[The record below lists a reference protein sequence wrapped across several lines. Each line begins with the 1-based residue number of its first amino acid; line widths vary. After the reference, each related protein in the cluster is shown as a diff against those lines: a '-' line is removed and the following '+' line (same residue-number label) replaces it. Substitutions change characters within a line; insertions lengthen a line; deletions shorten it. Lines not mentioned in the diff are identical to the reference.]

1 MDDNTDLFH
10 KESITLNIED
20 SSLSQGFFS
29 FFLSKK
35 QVLSL
40 CSYKDMLIILMSDY
54 TLILYEILN
63 KLKKIESKELEKY
76 KPIEIKIL
84 YYQIPLFNKDY
95 ILIIC
100 EKNIL
105 LLNITSFIIEYNLN
119 LKDKVFYSE
128 LFVLN
133 NIYFLAVLF
142 ENKIILYNLN
152 INKKEKCL
160 ISFDVY
166 QEFSKSNDKI
176 LNMKIFF
183 GTNLIFYQTENKIN
197 FITFRTKINSDSK
210 EIIFDKKENFQNN
223 LPNKDEL
230 NNLNKKIEELYD
242 IYKSDKFKSL
252 DTYKNI
258 LVEYTKL
265 NNYFIFGTYNKLFII
280 QSFYK
285 STKHDILESDI
296 EISKGENKLKIL
308 DRISKDNIIIL
319 IKIIEPYMIL
329 LYEKKI
335 DIYITFD
342 HNNCIYQ
349 TDFDPSYDLLFYKPI
364 SLFTNLHLLN
374 YSEDVINYNDEI
386 LLKEI
391 SKNKKNDVS
400 LNSRPIIYTYHNKD
414 YKLNYFCFEN
424 LLKHYNFVK
433 NIKVDYASKLLSN
446 LDYNRKNNNENI
458 QYYNRDLDKQNKKY
472 IEFEVINLFFEQIE
486 KNNLE
491 NSLLIYNDNNMNI
504 IFILIV
510 LKNFIKSDILNN
522 LLILSL
528 FEYIYKVSFDFE
540 KIKINLMNSK
550 ENEDNKGLSN
560 IIKYFFGTLMIKR
573 TEIKNNFTPEELKY
587 IILDNINDEI
597 KLNTIKGKINIDKN
611 DYNNNIEIIKLME
624 KRNEN
629 IINFIL
635 LENIIFILN
644 YYSYKISKDEK
655 FLSNLFGLIQM
666 SINILDANLI
676 DLLKE
681 SNLYNLILL
690 FYFSKD
696 SNDQCF
702 DCIIKFYEN
711 APLNFDKESEKN
723 DFLERSIFFDN
734 CVYMFESKKNS
745 SINKLSDDKLP
756 KSYWFQSYIYL
767 IYKIYSKLSWEEFN
781 KKIQWALKEN
791 SCKTIDLLLYYNII
805 NNKKVNY
812 SFIDLL
818 NPYGLDPIIH
828 YFSVFS
834 NLKGGKAESNEIINL
849 YSIKIKLLSAEN
861 KENKYLE
868 EIEDIRNKLSKFL
881 IKNKNYDVEKA
892 YERII
897 MDISFCEKEIGILLI
912 KKKEY
917 EAGLNK
923 IMDFDNDNNKESG
936 ILDLI
941 LSIIEEIPSFKLVNL
956 IFEKLKQIKLEN
968 NTVESIVLQILKRLS
983 NYSDILIDILN
994 TNILDEYDNEEI
1006 SKFFTDNIFLL
1017 EKKILYNKIEASLIG
1032 SQILDHKNILYDKQS
1047 ESALINYKTI
1057 CYKCKNCIYDES
1069 EIENQDKNISEEF
1082 KNCGIKTSNGKIYH
1096 FECYNSLQ
1104 IK

>member
-1 MDDNTDLFH
+1 MDDNSDLFY

-20 SSLSQGFFS
+20 SSSQGFFS

-40 CSYKDMLIILMSDY
+40 CPYKDMLIILMSDY
-54 TLILYEILN
+54 FIILYEILN
-63 KLKKIESKELEKY
+63 KSKKLETKEIEKY
-76 KPIEIKIL
+76 KPMEIKIL

-100 EKNIL
+100 ENNIL
-105 LLNITSFIIEYNLN
+105 LLNITSFIVEYNLN
-119 LKDKVFYSE
+119 LKDKVYSSE

-133 NIYFLAVLF
+133 NIYFLSILS
-142 ENKIILYNLN
+142 EYKIYLYSLN

-160 ISFDVY
+160 ISFDIY
-166 QEFSKSNDKI
+166 QEFPKLNDKI
-176 LNMKIFF
+176 INMKIFPD
-183 GTNLIFYQTENKIN
+183 TNLFFYQTEKKIY
-197 FITFRTKINSDSK
+197 FYTFRTKINSNSK
-210 EIIFDKKENFQNN
+210 EIIFDKKENFQDNI
-223 LPNKDEL
+223 PNKDEL
-230 NNLNKKIEELYD
+230 NNLNKKIETLYD
-242 IYKSDKFKSL
+242 TYKSDKYKSL
-252 DTYKNI
+252 DLYKNI
-258 LVEYTKL
+258 IIDYTKL
-265 NNYFIFGTYNKLFII
+265 NNYFVFAIYNKLFII
-280 QSFYK
+280 HSFYNIN
-285 STKHDILESDI
+285 KH
-296 EISKGENKLKIL
+296 EISESNIEVNKGENKLKIL
-308 DRISKDNIIIL
+308 DRITKDNIIIL
-319 IKIIEPYMIL
+319 IKILEPYLFIL
-329 LYEKKI
+329 CDNKI
-335 DIYITFD
+335 YIYITFE
-342 HNNCIYQ
+342 HNKCIYQ
-349 TDFDPSYDLLFYKPI
+349 TNFDPSFDILLYKPI

-374 YSEDVINYNDEI
+374 YSKDVINFNDEI
-386 LLKEI
+386 LLNEI
-391 SKNKKNDVS
+391 YKNKKKDES
-400 LNSRPIIYTYHNKD
+400 FNSRPIIYSYHNKD

-424 LLKHYNFVK
+424 FLKHYNLVK
-433 NIKVDYASKLLSN
+433 DIKVDYASKLLSN

-458 QYYNRDLDKQNKKY
+458 QYYNRDLDKQNRKY
-472 IEFEVINLFFEQIE
+472 IEYELINLFFEEIN

-491 NSLLIYNDNNMNI
+491 NSLLLYNDNNMNI
-504 IFILIV
+504 IFVLIV
-510 LKNFIKSDILNN
+510 IKNFIKSELLNN

-528 FEYIYKVSFDFE
+528 FEYIYKVSFDFD
-540 KIKINLMNSK
+540 KIKINLINNK
-550 ENEDNKGLSN
+550 DDNNKQLSN
-560 IIKYFFGTLMIKR
+560 IIKYFFGTLMLKR
-573 TEIKNNFTPEELKY
+573 NEIKNNFTPEELKY

-644 YYSYKISKDEK
+644 YYSFIISKDEK
-655 FLSNLFGLIQM
+655 FLSNLFGLIKM
-666 SINILDANLI
+666 SISILDENLL

-690 FYFSKD
+690 FYFSKGTYE
-696 SNDQCF
+696 QCF
-702 DCIIKFYEN
+702 DFIIKLYEK
-711 APLNFDKESEKN
+711 APMNFDNESEKN
-723 DFLERSIFFDN
+723 ELLESNVFFDN
-734 CVYMFESKKNS
+734 CIYNFENKKNI
-745 SINKLSDDKLP
+745 SITDKLNEEKYP
-756 KSYWFQSYIYL
+756 KSYWFQSYIFL
-767 IYKIYSKLSWEEFN
+767 IYKIYSKLSEKDFN
-781 KKIQWALKEN
+781 KKLEWALKEN

-834 NLKGGKAESNEIINL
+834 NLKDGKAESNEIINL

-861 KENKYLE
+861 KENQFLK
-868 EIEDIRNKLSKFL
+868 EIDDIRNKLSKFL

-917 EAGLNK
+917 ENGLNK
-923 IMDFDNDNNKESG
+923 IMDFDNDKYNESD

-941 LSIIEEIPSFKLVNL
+941 LLIIEEIPSFELVNL
-956 IFEKLKQIKLEN
+956 IFEKLKNIQLIN

-983 NYSDILIDILN
+983 NHTDILIDILS
-994 TNILDEYDNEEI
+994 TNILDEYDNFEI
-1006 SKFFTDNIFLL
+1006 SKFFTENIFLL

-1032 SQILDHKNILYDKQS
+1032 SQILDHKNILFDKQS

-1057 CYKCKNCIYDES
+1057 CNKCKNCIFDES
-1069 EIENQDKNISEEF
+1069 EIDDNDKNISEEF
-1082 KNCGIKTSNGKIYH
+1082 KNCGVKTSNGKIYH
-1096 FECYNSLQ
+1096 FECFNNL
-1104 IK
+1104 